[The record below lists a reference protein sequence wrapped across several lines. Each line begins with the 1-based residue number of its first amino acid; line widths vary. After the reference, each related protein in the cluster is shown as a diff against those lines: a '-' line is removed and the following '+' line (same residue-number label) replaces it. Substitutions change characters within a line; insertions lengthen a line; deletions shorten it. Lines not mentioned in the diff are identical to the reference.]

1 VGDSDDDDGGG
12 WHGRGWRVLAGGDG
26 ADRAGL
32 PWAEALAPLPL
43 AALAL
48 VVVNDWLLKPA
59 VGAQAG
65 WLTGKL
71 SDVAGVIVAPLVATA
86 VVDLGAWAL
95 ARLGAPLDWTL
106 RRWKLALAIAITAA
120 GVVAVKLSAGA
131 AGAVARGLGGLGFDA
146 RIVVDPTDLLALP
159 ALGLAWW
166 QGRRALARGA
176 HGRLA
181 WLAAQ
186 HRRGV
191 DVPHPFADAVQAG
204 ADPARVAELEAAAAT
219 WLAGGPS
226 APVDRALARL
236 RGTARP

>member
-1 VGDSDDDDGGG
+1 MSDPDVDG
-12 WHGRGWRVLAGGDG
+12 WHGRVWRVLAGGDG
-26 ADRAGL
+26 VDRAGP

-48 VVVNDWLLKPA
+48 VVINDRVLKPA
-59 VGAQAG
+59 VSAQAG

-86 VVDLGAWAL
+86 VVDLVAWAL

-106 RRWKLALAIAITAA
+106 RRWKLALAIAVTAA
-120 GVVAVKLSAGA
+120 GVVAVKLSASA
-131 AGAVARGLGGLGFDA
+131 AGALERGLGGLGFDA

-181 WLAAQ
+181 WLAAR
-186 HRRGV
+186 HRRGAPV
-191 DVPHPFADAVQAG
+191 AQPFADAARAG
-204 ADPARVAELEAAAAT
+204 ADPVVVAELEAAVAT
-219 WLAGGPS
+219 WLAGGAG

-236 RGTARP
+236 RRTARP

>member
-1 VGDSDDDDGGG
+1 MSGAGGGG
-12 WHGRGWRVLAGGDG
+12 WHARAWRVLAGADG
-26 ADRAGL
+26 AGRPGL
-32 PWAEALAPLPL
+32 PWAEALAPLTL
-43 AALAL
+43 TALAVL
-48 VVVNDWLLKPA
+48 IVNDWLLKPA
-59 VGAQAG
+59 IGG

-71 SDVAGVIVAPLVATA
+71 SDVAGVIAAPLVATA
-86 VVDLGAWAL
+86 AVDVGAWAL

-106 RRWKLALAIAITAA
+106 RRWKLLLAIVVTGA
-120 GVVAVKLSAGA
+120 GVGAVKLSAGA
-131 AGAVARGLGGLGFDA
+131 AGAVVDALGALGIEA

-186 HRRGV
+186 HRRGRAIAA
-191 DVPHPFADAVQAG
+191 PFADAVAAG
-204 ADPARVAELEAAAAT
+204 AETAAVATLGAAVT
-219 WLAGGPS
+219 SWLAGGS
-226 APVDRALARL
+226 AAAVDHALAQL